1 MNRHLPEPLAFTV
14 SDAVAYTGLSRSRL
28 YELLRDGQIAS
39 FNVGGRR
46 MFLRSA
52 LDAFFAKLAKV
63 A

>member
-1 MNRHLPEPLAFTV
+1 MTVGVEPAAFNV
-14 SDAVAYTGLSRSRL
+14 ADAVRYTGLSRSRL
-28 YELLRDGQIAS
+28 YELIRDGQIAS

>member
-1 MNRHLPEPLAFTV
+1 LESSTLAPV
-14 SDAVAYTGLSRSRL
+14 ALSVADAVRYTGLSRSRL
-28 YELLRDGQIAS
+28 YELVRDGQIAS
-39 FNVGGRR
+39 FQVGGRR

>member
-1 MNRHLPEPLAFTV
+1 MTPYLEPAAFSV
-14 SDAVAYTGLSRSRL
+14 ADAVRYTGLSRSRL
-28 YELLRDGQIAS
+28 YELIRDGQIAS